1 MDNTDNRS
9 NAVLLPTNIKPT
21 NYQITLEPNFDDF
34 TFTGRESVRIEVL
47 SPTSTVTL
55 NSIEIEIHSCAATSN
70 GGATQSAQGIS
81 FNEQAETA
89 TFEFAEELPAGN
101 AVLDLT
107 FTGTLNDKLRG
118 FYRSSYTD
126 IDGNEQHMAT
136 TQLEATDAR
145 RAFPCWDEPAL
156 KAVFELTLVVPSE
169 LTAVSNM
176 PVASETELRP
186 GVKSV
191 AYEPTPIMSTY
202 LLAFIIGDLTHIEQ
216 VGDNDT
222 LIRVFTTRGREA
234 QGKFALETSV
244 RLLKY
249 FNDYFGIPYPLP
261 KLDHFAIPDFAAGAM
276 ENWGAITYRE
286 TALLVDEANTSA
298 GTRQIVAGI
307 IAHEMAHMWF
317 GDLVTM
323 AWWNDLWLNESFA
336 SWMGDKATDSLFPDW
351 EVWTQFVS
359 SDTNRALSLDG
370 LRNSHPIEQEVNN
383 PAQIGELFDAISYSK
398 GASVLR
404 MLESFLGA
412 ETFRQGLH
420 GYLTKHQYAN
430 AERLDLW
437 NALGEAS
444 GKPVA
449 DIMDTWVMQTGYPV
463 LDVGIERSEGSIS
476 LHMAQRRFL
485 YDAIT
490 NSGNADET
498 LWKIPIGVYT
508 GKGAEISSALM
519 DSRVLAWDVPDP
531 EADAAEWTKLNPEQT
546 GFYRVKYSSADLQRL
561 AAPISNQALPASDR
575 LGIQNDAFALSRAGI
590 IPATD
595 FLTIAEA
602 YHNEDNA
609 PVCAD
614 LSTNLAGLDNLLS
627 DEAFYANF
635 QAFSRSI
642 FRQTATRVGW
652 DAKPDETH
660 TDALLR
666 STLLNHMGS
675 CDDDDVLREAAARFV
690 AYAEDPANVSPDIRG
705 IAFRFAAKRGG
716 RSEYDQMWEL
726 RRQTPLQEEKV
737 RFLYGLSGFDDQ
749 ALLGETLERSLGDEV
764 RVHDSVSVLTL
775 VAGNRHGRDLA
786 WQFLK
791 DNWAE
796 FDRRYGEGGF
806 AVMRLVGITSA
817 FTTLEMRDDVGRFFT
832 DNPAPGAE
840 RTVRQSLERITLN
853 HAWLEQNRDELERW
867 FVG

>member
-1 MDNTDNRS
+1 MEQS
-9 NAVLLPTNIKPT
+9 NAVLIPANVRPV
-21 NYQITLEPNFDDF
+21 NYRITLEPDFGTF
-34 TFTGRESVRIEVL
+34 TFTGSETVRVEVL
-47 SPTSTVTL
+47 SATSAITL
-55 NSIEIEIHSCAATSN
+55 NAIELDIQSCAVTPD
-70 GGATQSAQGIS
+70 GGATLTAQSIS
-81 FNEQAETA
+81 FDEEAETA
-89 TFEFAEELPAGN
+89 TFEFGAELPVGEAT
-101 AVLDLT
+101 LDIE
-107 FTGTLNDKLRG
+107 FTGELNDKLRG

-126 IDGNEQHMAT
+126 IDGNERHMAT

-156 KAVFELTLVVPSE
+156 KATFALTLVVPSE
-169 LTAVSNM
+169 LAAVSNM
-176 PVASETELRP
+176 PVVSEEEVRP
-186 GVKSV
+186 GVKAV
-191 AYEPTPIMSTY
+191 GYAETPIMSTY

-216 VGDNDT
+216 VGDNGT
-222 LIRVFTTRGREA
+222 LIRVFTTRGREE
-234 QGKFALETSV
+234 QGRFALETST

-286 TALLVDEANTSA
+286 TALLVDPENTSV
-298 GTRQIVAGI
+298 GTRQLVAAI

-359 SDTNRALSLDG
+359 SDTNRAFSLDG

-383 PAQIGELFDAISYSK
+383 PAEIGELFDAISYSK

-412 ETFRQGLH
+412 ETFRQGLNR
-420 GYLTKHQYAN
+420 YLTEHQYAN

-444 GKPVA
+444 GEPVA
-449 DIMDTWVMQTGYPV
+449 EIMDTWVMQTGYPV
-463 LDVGIERSEGSIS
+463 LDVGIERSGGNIN
-476 LHMAQRRFL
+476 LHMLQRRFL
-485 YDAIT
+485 YDAVLG
-490 NSGNADET
+490 SDDADET
-498 LWKIPIGVYT
+498 LWKLPIGVYT
-508 GKGAEISSALM
+508 GNGSDSATTLM
-519 DSRVLAWDVPDP
+519 DSRTMAWDV
-531 EADAAEWTKLNPEQT
+531 ADAGADDGAWTKLNPDQT
-546 GFYRVKYSSADLQRL
+546 GFYRVRYWQQDLERL
-561 AAPISNQALPASDR
+561 AAPIRSKTLPPIDR
-575 LGIQNDAFALSRAGI
+575 LGVQNDAFALSRAGI

-602 YHNEDNA
+602 YQGEDNA

-614 LSTNLAGLDNLLS
+614 LSSNLGSLDNLLS
-627 DEAFYANF
+627 DEGFYGNF

-642 FRQTATRVGW
+642 FQQVAAQVGW

-660 TDALLR
+660 MDALLR
-666 STLLNHMGS
+666 STVLSHVGG
-675 CDDDDVLREAAARFV
+675 CDDEDALREAAARFA
-690 AYAEDPANVSPDIRG
+690 AYTDDPASISPDIRG
-705 IAFRFAAKRGG
+705 IVFRLAAKRGG
-716 RSEYDQMWEL
+716 RSEYDSMWEL
-726 RRQTPLQEEKV
+726 RNRTPLQEEKV
-737 RFLYGLSGFDDQ
+737 RFLYGLTGFEQQ
-749 ALLGETLERSLGDEV
+749 ALLEETLNRSLGDEV
-764 RVHDSVSVLTL
+764 RVHDTVSVITL
-775 VAGNRHGRDLA
+775 VAGNRNGRDLA

-796 FDRRYGEGGF
+796 LDRRYGEGGF
-806 AVMRLVGITSA
+806 AIMRLVGIASA
-817 FTTLEMRDDVGRFFT
+817 FTTPEMHDDVERFFT
-832 DNPAPGAE
+832 DNPAPGGE
-840 RTVRQSLERITLN
+840 RTVRQSLERIRLN
-853 HAWLEQNRDELERW
+853 AAWLERNRDELAGW